1 MTITDYLMNIGLIA
15 LVVLQIRGHKVT
27 RARLLF
33 PLVATVFVA
42 AQFLHAIPTAGNDLV
57 LIVGLT
63 CVGAALGAAENPI
76 PPAQATSRYSWMSPP
91 RTSVRPRLQGRDR

>member
-33 PLVATVFVA
+33 PLVATVWSPKMSCGF
-42 AQFLHAIPTAGNDLV
+42 PT
-57 LIVGLT
+57 
-63 CVGAALGAAENPI
+63 
-76 PPAQATSRYSWMSPP
+76 
-91 RTSVRPRLQGRDR
+91 